1 MAPHDFAKHCGTVAG
16 TSRMNHFS
24 IVSPLD
30 PAAPQMHA
38 RNLIAAI
45 ALAPIAL
52 ASPQTD
58 ALASPAHGTL
68 VNHGHVQRGRISWYG
83 ADFAGRKTASGERF
97 DPHALTMAHRSLP
110 LGTIVLV
117 TNDDNGRRVTLRV
130 NDRGPYR
137 DDRVADVS
145 RAASRELGFQQTGI
159 TIATIEVLWVPPGG
173 HDGGGE
179 AKLASS
185 G

>member
-1 MAPHDFAKHCGTVAG
+1 
-16 TSRMNHFS
+16 MNDFS
-24 IVSPLD
+24 IVSPASTLQ
-30 PAAPQMHA
+30 ALEEMHA
-38 RNLIAAI
+38 RKLIVAI

-52 ASPQTD
+52 ASPPTD
-58 ALASPAHGTL
+58 ALASFAHGTFA
-68 VNHGHVQRGRISWYG
+68 NHLRVLRGRISWYG

-159 TIATIEVLWVPPGG
+159 TVATLEVLWVPPNG
-173 HDGGGE
+173 HDGARE
-179 AKLASS
+179 AKLGSS